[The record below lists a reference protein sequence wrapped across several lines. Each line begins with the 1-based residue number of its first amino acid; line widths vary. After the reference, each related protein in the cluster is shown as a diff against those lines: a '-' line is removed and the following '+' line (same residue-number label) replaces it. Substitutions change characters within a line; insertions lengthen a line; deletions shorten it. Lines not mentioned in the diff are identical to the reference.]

1 MKNAI
6 SLTLAHNQK
15 KTNHFNLE
23 RINKYLGNDE
33 LAIKEILL
41 VVISE
46 IKLSSNKI
54 ENCIYTQNID
64 QIQYLA
70 HNLYGTCATIGLE
83 ELSKIARLIEQ
94 ETQFN
99 HDVLTPLIKKL
110 KSEIV
115 FVSELMNSY
124 IYKTTF

>member
-15 KTNHFNLE
+15 QTNHFNLE

-54 ENCIYTQNID
+54 ENCIF
-64 QIQYLA
+64 L
-70 HNLYGTCATIGLE
+70 
-83 ELSKIARLIEQ
+83 
-94 ETQFN
+94 F
-99 HDVLTPLIKKL
+99 
-110 KSEIV
+110 
-115 FVSELMNSY
+115 
-124 IYKTTF
+124 